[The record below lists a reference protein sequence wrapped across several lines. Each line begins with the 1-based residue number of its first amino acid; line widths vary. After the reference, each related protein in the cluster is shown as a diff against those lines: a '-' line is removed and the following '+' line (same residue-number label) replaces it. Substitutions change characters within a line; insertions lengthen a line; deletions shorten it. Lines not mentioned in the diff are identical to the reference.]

1 MRLNELVED
10 GGHVFYLQGEIDLH
24 YSPVLRSLCQSK
36 IKARCPVLILDLS
49 EVDYI
54 DSTGLAVVMEYFR
67 DTAEYGGIL
76 CLTGLNEKLKTIFE
90 IVGLDRGTKPTL
102 DEVLRRVHPEDLAFV
117 QDTLG
122 HATREGEAL
131 VPEVDSVTPSS
142 PVGTVVM
149 PDRRISSWVIT

>member
-49 EVDYI
+49 GVDYI

-76 CLTGLNEKLKTIFE
+76 CLTALNEKLKTIFE
-90 IVGLDRGTKPTL
+90 IVGLDKTIPIFASTAAA
-102 DEVLRRVHPEDLAFV
+102 RVALK
-117 QDTLG
+117 
-122 HATREGEAL
+122 EGNVPSARDAL
-131 VPEVDSVTPSS
+131 SNRSAV
-142 PVGTVVM
+142 
-149 PDRRISSWVIT
+149 